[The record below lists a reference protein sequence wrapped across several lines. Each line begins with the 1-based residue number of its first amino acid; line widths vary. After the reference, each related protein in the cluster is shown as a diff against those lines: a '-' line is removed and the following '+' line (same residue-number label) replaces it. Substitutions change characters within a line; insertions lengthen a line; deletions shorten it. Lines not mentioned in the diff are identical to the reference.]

1 MDKAEANNKERAD
14 DSTRESLIA
23 ISYRLPENEEASA
36 ASPKNTRPNG
46 ESSPRDGEDKYRS
59 ELISISYSP
68 SPDMKAQPSL
78 PADCDA

>member
-1 MDKAEANNKERAD
+1 MDKAEPNNKERAE

-23 ISYRLPENEEASA
+23 ISYKLPDNEEAGA
-36 ASPKNTRPNG
+36 ASPKNTRAGG

-78 PADCDA
+78 PVDLDA